1 MIVQG
6 LENYGYTDLARQI
19 ALNHLHNVVE
29 VYKQT
34 GTLWENYAPQSIAH
48 GKPSKGDFVGWT
60 GIGPI
65 AFLIEYIIGIRANA
79 PDNVIT
85 WHINTTKRVGIE
97 NFWFG
102 AKTVSL
108 VCEEANSTGQR
119 HVKVK
124 STGAFNLKISINGKV
139 KAIKVP
145 AGKSIQI
152 ILSGS

>member
-6 LENYGYTDLARQI
+6 LENYGYTDLAREI

-29 VYKQT
+29 VYKRT
-34 GTLWENYAPQSIAH
+34 GTLWENYAPQSVAR

-79 PDNVIT
+79 PDNVII
-85 WHINTTKRVGIE
+85 WHIKTTKRVGIE

-102 AKTVSL
+102 EKTVSL
-108 VCEEANSTGQR
+108 VCEEAYSLGGR
-119 HVKVK
+119 LVKVK
-124 STGAFNLKISINGKV
+124 STGAFHLRINFNGKV
-139 KAIKVP
+139 KAIEVP
-145 AGKSIQI
+145 GGKTIQV
-152 ILSGS
+152 IL